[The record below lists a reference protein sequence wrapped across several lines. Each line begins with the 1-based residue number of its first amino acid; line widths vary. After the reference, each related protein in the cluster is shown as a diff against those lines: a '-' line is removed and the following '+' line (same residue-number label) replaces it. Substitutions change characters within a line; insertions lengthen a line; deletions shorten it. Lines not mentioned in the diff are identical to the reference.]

1 MLWNYIIYLL
11 KKDANGVLSFEDT
24 TGRTVALFT
33 LAGVDSSAKF
43 VGTVMSPDAEVNFEM
58 EIPYG
63 SPSYEGGED
72 LVNEV
77 FADLP
82 LSRGDRRGLWRSVLK
97 IQPPSSKQFKIAPA
111 PIGGAIFFFSS
122 EIYKPLSYNFLFLY
136 Y

>member
-1 MLWNYIIYLL
+1 MKLYNLSF

-82 LSRGDRRGLWRSVLK
+82 LSRGNFSCSLEQLLWRTGVIEEVYEDL
-97 IQPPSSKQFKIAPA
+97 SSRYNPQA
-111 PIGGAIFFFSS
+111 
-122 EIYKPLSYNFLFLY
+122 LSNLR
-136 Y
+136 